1 MVKLDIT
8 FQSNFDFDIDD
19 VFTRTFYFDQKSVYD
34 IAIIFTIIKANVKK
48 GYRITKMMW
57 NGKELSVF
65 TEGEKFGYMQRL

>member
-19 VFTRTFYFDQKSVYD
+19 IFTRTFYFDQKSVYD

-48 GYRITKMMW
+48 GYRITKMIW
-57 NGKELSVF
+57 NGKELSIF
-65 TEGEKFGYMQRL
+65 MGSEHFGYMQKL